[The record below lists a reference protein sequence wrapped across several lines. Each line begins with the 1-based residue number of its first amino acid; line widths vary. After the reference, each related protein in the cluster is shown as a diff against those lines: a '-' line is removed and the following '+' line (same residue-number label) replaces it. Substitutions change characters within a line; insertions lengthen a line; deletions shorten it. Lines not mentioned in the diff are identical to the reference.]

1 MVFMTKS
8 GEAVAC
14 FKGGFSC
21 TQALL
26 STFSEEL
33 GMDRKNA
40 CKVASGFGGGVG
52 RTGNICGAVSGAIMV
67 IGLKYGKATPENC
80 AERERTYELVRE
92 FVREYTAL
100 HGSVNC
106 TDLLGYDLSDPAA
119 HAEAQEKRIAGQKCP
134 KYVEDA
140 VQILEKII
148 KAHP

>member
-1 MVFMTKS
+1 MTKS

-26 STFSEEL
+26 SSFSEEL
-33 GMDRKNA
+33 GMDRETA

-52 RTGNICGAVSGAIMV
+52 RTGNICGAVSGAILV
-67 IGLKYGKATPENC
+67 IGLKYGKAIPENC
-80 AERERTYELVRE
+80 AERDRTYELVQE

-106 TDLLGYDLSDPAA
+106 TELLGYDLSNPEAY
-119 HAEAQEKRIAGQKCP
+119 AEAQEKRVAAQKCP
-134 KYVEDA
+134 KLVEDA
-140 VQILEKII
+140 VLVLEKII

>member
-1 MVFMTKS
+1 MTKS
-8 GEAVAC
+8 SEAVAC

-26 STFSEEL
+26 SSFSEEL
-33 GMDRKNA
+33 GMDRETA

-52 RTGNICGAVSGAIMV
+52 RTGNICGAVSGAILV
-67 IGLKYGKATPENC
+67 IGLKYGKAIPENC
-80 AERERTYELVRE
+80 AERDRTYELVQE

-106 TDLLGYDLSDPAA
+106 TELLGYDLSNPEAY
-119 HAEAQEKRIAGQKCP
+119 AEAQEKRVAAQKCP
-134 KYVEDA
+134 KLVEDA
-140 VQILEKII
+140 VLVLEKII

>member
-1 MVFMTKS
+1 MTKS
-8 GEAVAC
+8 DAAVAC

-33 GMDRKNA
+33 GMDRDTA

-67 IGLKYGKATPENC
+67 IGLKYGKSVPETC
-80 AERERTYELVRE
+80 AERERTYELVQD
-92 FVREYTAL
+92 FIREYTAL

-106 TDLLGYDLSDPAA
+106 TDLLGYDLSDPVA

-140 VQILEKII
+140 VLVLEKII

>member
-1 MVFMTKS
+1 MTKS
-8 GEAVAC
+8 HEAVAC

-33 GMDRKNA
+33 GMDRETA
-40 CKVASGFGGGVG
+40 CKIASGFGGGVG

-67 IGLKYGKATPENC
+67 IRLKYGKAVPETC
-80 AERERTYELVRE
+80 AERERTYELVQE

-106 TDLLGYDLSDPAA
+106 TELLGYDLSNPEAY
-119 HAEAQEKRIAGQKCP
+119 AEAQEKRIAGQKCP
-134 KYVEDA
+134 KLVEDT
-140 VQILEKII
+140 VLVLEKII

>member
-1 MVFMTKS
+1 MTKS
-8 GEAVAC
+8 DEAVAG

-33 GMDRKNA
+33 GMDRATA

-67 IGLKYGKATPENC
+67 IGLKYGKAVPENC
-80 AERERTYELVRE
+80 AERERTYELVQE

-106 TDLLGYDLSDPAA
+106 TDLLGYDLSNPEAY
-119 HAEAQEKRIAGQKCP
+119 AEAQEKRIAGQKCP
-134 KYVEDA
+134 KLVEDA
-140 VQILEKII
+140 VLVLEKII

>member
-1 MVFMTKS
+1 MTKS
-8 GEAVAC
+8 REAVAC

-26 STFSEEL
+26 SSFSEEL
-33 GMDRKNA
+33 GMDRETA

-52 RTGNICGAVSGAIMV
+52 RTGNICGAVSGAILV
-67 IGLKYGKATPENC
+67 IGLKYGKAIPENC
-80 AERERTYELVRE
+80 AERDRTYELVQE

-106 TDLLGYDLSDPAA
+106 TELLGYDLSNPEAY
-119 HAEAQEKRIAGQKCP
+119 AEAQEKRVAAQKCP
-134 KYVEDA
+134 KLVEDA
-140 VQILEKII
+140 VLVLEKII

>member
-1 MVFMTKS
+1 MSKS
-8 GEAVAC
+8 DEAVAC

-26 STFSEEL
+26 SSFSEEL
-33 GMDRKNA
+33 GMDRETA

-67 IGLKYGKATPENC
+67 IGLKYGTAVPETC

-134 KYVEDA
+134 KLVEDA
-140 VQILEKII
+140 VLVLEKII